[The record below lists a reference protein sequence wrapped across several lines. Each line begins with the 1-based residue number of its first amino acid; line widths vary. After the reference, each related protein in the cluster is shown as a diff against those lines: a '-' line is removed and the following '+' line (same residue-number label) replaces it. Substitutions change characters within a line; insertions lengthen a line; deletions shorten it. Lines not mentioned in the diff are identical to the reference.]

1 MREPIVEAACADKT
15 MLPVTSD
22 GQTFLS
28 TKFGTCSKH
37 QISLLT
43 WICPIT
49 TYTSCI

>member
-1 MREPIVEAACADKT
+1 MVEAACADKT

-22 GQTFLS
+22 AHAILS
-28 TKFGTCSKH
+28 TKFGTCSNH

-43 WICPIT
+43 WTSPMM